1 MTDANTKP
9 SRTPERLIASES
21 PKATPRHS
29 PRGAIAA
36 GDRRD
41 AGRALPDRASLR
53 PGSLA
58 YRSAMVGAAVAGVR
72 RIRLPEPRQLGIHAE
87 FDEIRIT
94 GLHMQGMPMLGMTL
108 FEVTGAGKT
117 TTAEEYAKRVN
128 AGAEE
133 GIVPVLHI
141 RLDNSGTARSLYVEM
156 LAKLGDGFAL
166 NGTEHSLRRRTLDAL
181 HDSGTQL
188 VIIDESNHGGKKSGF
203 GGEITSSVKLLLD
216 GGVVPVALLGT
227 EEAVPIFSKD
237 MELSGRLTA
246 PCHLGRL
253 EWNDPYDNEVWCGF
267 LANLD
272 QRLVD
277 DGILAKRIGLDSN
290 GLDQALNE
298 ASNGIIGQLM
308 GTIRTAVRDTVRDG
322 RDAVT
327 LDDLVTAVDS
337 WNVDHRFIGHN
348 PLRNL

>member
-1 MTDANTKP
+1 MTDNSKKLVPNAAPVIKDPDT
-9 SRTPERLIASES
+9 SARRGVRSAPEPVR
-21 PKATPRHS
+21 
-29 PRGAIAA
+29 
-36 GDRRD
+36 DRRD
-41 AGRALPDRASLR
+41 AGRVIPDPATLR

-58 YRSAMVGAAVAGVR
+58 HRSALVGAAVAGVR

-128 AGAEE
+128 ADAED

-166 NGTEHSLRRRTLDAL
+166 NGTEHSLRRRTLEAL
-181 HDSGTQL
+181 RDSGTQL

-253 EWNDPYDNEVWCGF
+253 EWHDPYDQEIWRGF

-277 DGILAKRIGLDSN
+277 DGILAKTIGLDDE
-290 GLDQALNE
+290 GLDRALNE
-298 ASNGIIGQLM
+298 ACNGIIGQLM
-308 GTIRTAVRDTVRDG
+308 GTIRTAVRNTVRDS

-327 LDDLVTAVDS
+327 LQDLITAVDS
-337 WNVDHRFIGHN
+337 WNVDHKFISYN
-348 PLRNL
+348 PLRDL